1 MTALTL
7 TELEATNLILASSDM
22 MPVTQLT
29 PTTTA
34 EATLAK
40 QQLDSASRA
49 IQGEGWDFNTIYAL
63 EVTVEGDGSM
73 LVPATDAALNGT
85 VIRIWFPDNPAYIQ
99 RGTKI
104 YDRENNSFT
113 SFTTSAK
120 ATVIYQLPW
129 ASLPY
134 EAINYITAKAARRFH
149 EYHVGSSD
157 ALRSL
162 VQDEQE
168 ARRLLLE
175 SDMSSGSYSV
185 FDAPDMQVGLGH
197 GNPLVGRA
205 SFLGVDPSWTRDAR

>member
-1 MTALTL
+1 MTSLTL
-7 TELEATNLILASSDM
+7 TELEAINLILASSDM

-29 PTTTA
+29 PSTTA
-34 EATLAK
+34 EATLAV
-40 QQLDSASRA
+40 QQLDSANRG
-49 IQGEGWDFNTIYAL
+49 IQGEGWDFNTVYDL
-63 EVTVEGDGSM
+63 ELTVEGDGTM
-73 LVPATDAALNGT
+73 LVPTTDAALNGT
-85 VIRIWFPDNPAYIQ
+85 VVRIWFPSNPEYIQ
-99 RGTKI
+99 RGDKI
-104 YDRENNSFT
+104 YDRKNNSFT
-113 SFTTSAK
+113 SFTSAAK

-129 ASLPY
+129 AMLPF

-149 EYHVGSSD
+149 EYHIGSSD

-185 FDAPDMQVGLGH
+185 FDAPDMQVGIGH